1 MRVDEEGNEQRP
13 VKTVQDGEEVPA
25 AEMEMDE
32 EGNKQRPV
40 RTIQEAPVEDL
51 ATYGGRKQAAILQIQ
66 ALLGEIKKAEVRS
79 WNGQLLVVTP
89 FR

>member
-1 MRVDEEGNEQRP
+1 MGVDEEGHEQRP
-13 VKTVQDGEEVPA
+13 VGTV
-25 AEMEMDE
+25 
-32 EGNKQRPV
+32 
-40 RTIQEAPVEDL
+40 QEAPAEDL
-51 ATYGGRKQAAILQIQ
+51 VTNDGRKQAAILQIQ